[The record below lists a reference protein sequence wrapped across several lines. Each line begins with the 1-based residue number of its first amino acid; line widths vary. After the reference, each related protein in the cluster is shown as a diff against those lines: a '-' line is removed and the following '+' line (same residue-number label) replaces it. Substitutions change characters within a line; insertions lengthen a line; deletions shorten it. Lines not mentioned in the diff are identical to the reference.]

1 MTAFTYKAMCVLKQL
16 KSPSH
21 SVGDDSLMVKVSD
34 WHPTDRI
41 SIPAVGSLQMSSHT
55 EETW

>member
-1 MTAFTYKAMCVLKQL
+1 MEHSVTAFTYKAMCVLKQL

-41 SIPAVGSLQMSSHT
+41 SIPAVDSLQNV
-55 EETW
+55 